1 MVMPSLVG
9 TIGTKPS
16 SILAEVSLSEA
27 RFQEVKDYATFLFFN
42 YYTTHLYIQQKK
54 CHMLILKYQFQIDNT
69 KSNK

>member
-1 MVMPSLVG
+1 MPSLVG

-54 CHMLILKYQFQIDNT
+54 MSYVDSQIPI
-69 KSNK
+69 SNR

>member
-1 MVMPSLVG
+1 MPSLVG
-9 TIGTKPS
+9 IIGTKPS

-54 CHMLILKYQFQIDNT
+54 MSYVDSQIPI
-69 KSNK
+69 SNR

>member
-1 MVMPSLVG
+1 MPSLVG

-27 RFQEVKDYATFLFFN
+27 RFPEVKDYATFLFFN

-54 CHMLILKYQFQIDNT
+54 MSYVDSQIPI
-69 KSNK
+69 SNR